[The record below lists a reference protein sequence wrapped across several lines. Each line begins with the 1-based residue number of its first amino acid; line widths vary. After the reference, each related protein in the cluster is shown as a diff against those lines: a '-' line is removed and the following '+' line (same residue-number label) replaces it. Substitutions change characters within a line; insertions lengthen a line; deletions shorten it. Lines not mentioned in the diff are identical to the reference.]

1 VSQVVDQTPSAG
13 RRERGAR
20 IACGPVVL
28 DVTAEMPMLYER
40 AIAEL
45 DQFTSRWPAP
55 CPALQ
60 VRLQVAT
67 TPAAMLAGTFLH
79 CRETRVDQTVSGLA
93 ATCVSG
99 AFGLYAAA
107 RRRWNLNFPLSR
119 PASREGES
127 AVDDAHMEDLL
138 ELVLTTGWR
147 EAGWVPLH
155 AGAVARDGRCA
166 ILAAPSRGGKSTLTV
181 ALLHRGW
188 RMLGDDKILIRLQSD
203 GVPEVR
209 GLTTQLNLHPRT
221 SRWFGEVGNLGAL
234 QPLSQWTGKRRVTAE
249 SIWDDCF
256 VPQARPTHIVQIRR
270 DGDPQT
276 TRATRLSTTEVL
288 SVLLRQ
294 TVVPADAASA
304 RGILAVLAPSSRQ
317 LEGACLEI
325 AEDAYSDP
333 KTLDIIE
340 AMLT

>member
-1 VSQVVDQTPSAG
+1 M
-13 RRERGAR
+13 GAR
-20 IACGPVVL
+20 ISCGPVVL
-28 DVTAEMPMLYER
+28 DVTAETPRLHQR
-40 AIAEL
+40 AVAEL
-45 DQFTSRWPAP
+45 GQFTSRWPAP
-55 CPALQ
+55 CPTVP

-67 TPAAMLAGTFLH
+67 APAAMLAGTFLH
-79 CRETRVDQTVSGLA
+79 CRETNVDKTPSGLA

-99 AFGLYAAA
+99 ASGRYDAA
-107 RRRWNLNFPLSR
+107 RRRWSLDFPVSR
-119 PASREGES
+119 PASPAGVS
-127 AVDDAHMEDLL
+127 TVDDAHMEDLL
-138 ELVLTTGWR
+138 ELVLTTAWR
-147 EAGWVPLH
+147 ESGWVPLH

-188 RMLGDDKILIRLQSD
+188 RMLGDDKILIRLQP
-203 GVPEVR
+203 GGLPEVR

-221 SRWFGEVGNLGAL
+221 SRWFGEVGDLEAL

-249 SIWDDCF
+249 SIWYDCF

-270 DGDPQT
+270 DGAPRV

-294 TVVPADAASA
+294 TVVPADAACA
-304 RGILAVLAPSSRQ
+304 RSILAVLAPSSRQ
-317 LEGACLEI
+317 LAGACLEI

-333 KTLDIIE
+333 GTLDSIE